1 MDQQPPDTPDDP
13 LPKLL
18 GPIRLKLRVAAIS
31 AAVLATG
38 AMLAPPSTPSAVP
51 ASQERPVPLLEAE
64 LERREP
70 IRVFRPIRDVA
81 ARVMMHNVTLPSIA
95 PPQARTFPD
104 VVLRPG
110 PVGRPAGF
118 GVVVDANRSVLTHA
132 SALEGRSTLQ
142 VQTAAGESVGAEVIA
157 YEAATGL
164 AMLRLSGDGV
174 LPPVPISGARPEP
187 GSLAATAARW
197 NGRDIV
203 APVFVTSSGPEAYSI
218 DAHGAALGGIALYNL
233 EGQAFAIAGAP
244 NQGTAFPLRDA
255 VVRFTARIASGRFLD
270 ASIGV
275 MFQPLTGP
283 LTSVFGGAGA
293 LVSRAIAGGA
303 AEAAGLVHGD
313 VIVRVAETP
322 VDSPEA
328 AQQAI
333 AALAPAAQAAIEVR
347 RNSKPITVQVV
358 PQSALDGRPRRAAE
372 VPPNSSGVRADTF
385 LSAAILQHA
394 GIAPDALVLE
404 VAGRRVSSRADA
416 LREWGRS
423 RKPALL
429 YLELQN
435 ERFFAV
441 AGETT

>member
-1 MDQQPPDTPDDP
+1 MDQQPQDTPDDP

-18 GPIRLKLRVAAIS
+18 GPIRLKLRVAAVS
-31 AAVLATG
+31 VAVLATG
-38 AMLAPPSTPSAVP
+38 AILAPPSAPTAVP
-51 ASQERPVPLLEAE
+51 ASQERPAPLLEAE

-70 IRVFRPIRDVA
+70 IRVFRPIREVA
-81 ARVMMHNVTLPSIA
+81 ARVMMHNVTLPPID

-104 VVLRPG
+104 VAFRPG
-110 PVGRPAGF
+110 LVARPAGF
-118 GVVVDANRSVLTHA
+118 GVIVDDNRSVLTHA
-132 SALEGRSTLQ
+132 SALEGRSRLQ
-142 VQTAAGESVGAEVIA
+142 VQTAAGESVGAEVVA

-164 AMLRLSGDGV
+164 AMLRLSGASV

-197 NGRDIV
+197 EGRDIV
-203 APVFVTSSGPEAYSI
+203 APVFVTGSGVEAYSI

-244 NQGTAFPLRDA
+244 NQSAAFPLRDA
-255 VVRFTARIASGRFLD
+255 VDRFSARMASGRSID
-270 ASIGV
+270 ASIDV

-293 LVSRAIAGGA
+293 LVSRAFAGGP
-303 AEAAGLVHGD
+303 AEAAGLRHGD

-328 AQQAI
+328 AQRAI
-333 AALAPAAQAAIEVR
+333 AELAPGAAIAIEAR

-358 PQSALDGRPRRAAE
+358 PHSALDGQLRRAAAAARDAI
-372 VPPNSSGVRADTF
+372 GVRADTF
-385 LSAAILQHA
+385 LSPAILERA

-404 VAGRRVSSRADA
+404 IAGRRVANRAGA
-416 LREWGRS
+416 GREWGRS

-429 YLELQN
+429 YLELEN